1 MSNVAMMIRSGLAA
15 VLALGLVACFP
26 GESTTPNNNGQS
38 APTDDVGQSSD
49 TGESTDDTGSADDTG
64 QTSDAGD
71 DANQPEDTGSSDD
84 TGASEDVTE
93 PVDTGNPLQR
103 DCSDGPLDAPIEGC
117 SPQPLPSTGDPRE
130 DCVRRINQFRWECQC
145 LPPLERWHEGE
156 DCADEQAAYDEETGQ
171 YHAGFREGICS
182 PRGRAQNECPGYG
195 TWDRVIGTCLQQM
208 WDEGPGEPFS
218 EHGHY
223 INMSSERYT
232 KVACG
237 AGDTW
242 FVQNFR

>member
-1 MSNVAMMIRSGLAA
+1 M
-15 VLALGLVACFP
+15 
-26 GESTTPNNNGQS
+26 STTVRTICPLILGCLLFTFTGCL
-38 APTDDVGQSSD
+38 PTSTSGGDDEDAASMPQQDASSSD
-49 TGESTDDTGSADDTG
+49 SGQGEDSSTQDT
-64 QTSDAGD
+64 TSGEDASGTQDAGT
-71 DANQPEDTGSSDD
+71 EDTGPNEDD
-84 TGASEDVTE
+84 TSD
-93 PVDTGNPLQR
+93 PVDTGNPQQR
-103 DCSDGPLDAPIEGC
+103 DCENGPLDAPVENC
-117 SPQPLPSTGDPRE
+117 SPAPLPSTGDPRE

-145 LPPLERWHEGE
+145 LPPLERWHQGE
-156 DCADEQAAYDEETGQ
+156 QCADQQAAYDEENNQ
-171 YHAGFREGICS
+171 YHAGFSEGICS

-223 INMSSERYT
+223 INMSSTQYT

-237 AGDTW
+237 SGDTW